1 MKGDRVSEGRV
12 HPVSPWVGIAVF
24 VSTGIFNVGIVP
36 SAAWHSFADWLVR

>member
-36 SAAWHSFADWLVR
+36 SAAWHSFTDWLVR